1 MWKISFYKDN
11 KCLIKITLIKN
22 NINKLILIRLK
33 MVFKIIIKQ
42 NKRSYY
48 W

>member
-1 MWKISFYKDN
+1 MWEISFYKDN
-11 KCLIKITLIKN
+11 KYLIKITLIKN